1 MSAGPVM
8 RAIGDICTLFNGRAF
23 KPSDWSKRGRPIV
36 RIQNLNDPTRPF
48 NHFEGE
54 VSSRHL
60 IQSGDVLLS
69 WSGTPGTSFGCF
81 EWDRGEAVLNQHI
94 FKVIVNNDVVLPGY
108 FIAAMNA
115 SLGEMIEKAH
125 GGVGLRHITKG
136 TLESIQI
143 DVPNI
148 DRQRRIVAR
157 IRDAMERVEEMERL
171 SRDVQVSARNL
182 VKAELQTM
190 IHDQRRAGHETV
202 PLGDVTRTSG
212 YGTSQRAHEEPRGV
226 PVLRM
231 GNIVDGQID
240 ETDLKFVELP
250 SPELARQRLVAGDV
264 LVNRTNSLELVGKA
278 AAFDPSTGERVA
290 ASYLVRVNV
299 DPAMVLPE
307 WVAYCING
315 PDGRAFVRRTARR
328 AIGMVNINSKEIARM
343 PILLPPLDV
352 QRDCVRRLDT
362 IRSSASKIVVEHEE
376 NVARKLRASILRQA
390 FSGNL

>member
-1 MSAGPVM
+1 MRIEFNESPWPLRPVGEICEILDRLRRPVNEDERRTRLGDIPYLGANGPV
-8 RAIGDICTLFNGRAF
+8 
-23 KPSDWSKRGRPIV
+23 
-36 RIQNLNDPTRPF
+36 
-48 NHFEGE
+48 
-54 VSSRHL
+54 
-60 IQSGDVLLS
+60 
-69 WSGTPGTSFGCF
+69 GTI
-81 EWDRGEAVLNQHI
+81 DQHI
-94 FKVIVNNDVVLPGY
+94 FDEELVLVAEDGGFFFDDYRPIAYRWSGKCWVNNHAHVLRAGDGVDPDWLAYCLAFADVGRYVKGATRPKLNKGDLVKIVIPLPPLDTQKR
-108 FIAAMNA
+108 IA
-115 SLGEMIEKAH
+115 G
-125 GGVGLRHITKG
+125 
-136 TLESIQI
+136 
-143 DVPNI
+143 
-148 DRQRRIVAR
+148 R
-157 IRDAMERVEEMERL
+157 IREAMERVEEMERL

-182 VKAELQTM
+182 VKAELQTI

-299 DPAMVLPE
+299 DPARVLPE

-315 PDGRAFVRRTARR
+315 PEGRAFVRRTARR

-376 NVARKLRASILRQA
+376 NVAKKLRASILRQA
-390 FSGNL
+390 FSGKL